1 MLFITLGLC
10 ILASIV
16 IAIRRQTNSRHLAP
30 RPVVI
35 RTTPRR
41 RR

>member
-1 MLFITLGLC
+1 MLFIILGLC
-10 ILASIV
+10 ILASIA
-16 IAIRRQTNSRHLAP
+16 IAIRRQSTSRTLAP